1 MRRVGRKSRG
11 LSNGWRMSASELFR
25 WMQFGRQREVRD
37 GPKADVRAKYPNLI
51 MMTASLTSA
60 TSPSAIWIETS
71 GAQRDELHRWP
82 AILFRPSGRSVPKT
96 DRSPLPKSRYSSFA
110 PSIGVTWA
118 SKAKRLSRFW
128 VSSLCTPSARSDTSL
143 YLSRLRTSC
152 GPGPC
157 PRGPAHR

>member
-1 MRRVGRKSRG
+1 MHPDSLAFFKRAGSSSLPSLRHLPVSLWDEQDLTGIRAAAHRTPHATLKLGMIHLRI
-11 LSNGWRMSASELFR
+11 EL
-25 WMQFGRQREVRD
+25 REINRD
-37 GPKADVRAKYPNLI
+37 APGH
-51 MMTASLTSA
+51 
-60 TSPSAIWIETS
+60 
-71 GAQRDELHRWP
+71 DELHRWA

-110 PSIGVTWA
+110 PSSGVTRA

-128 VSSLCTPSARSDTSL
+128 VLSLCTPSARSDTSS
-143 YLSRLRTSC
+143 YLSRLRISS